1 MDAVMPTS
9 NIAEDDSLVKRVSMV
24 RHDLRNPLGSML
36 GYLEMIDEDLPFSED
51 DPRHELIDQAVRT
64 INEMLTAI
72 NGALDVSKIN
82 SGSTELRNLHDQL
95 EHSTHLVLDIVVRL
109 RSMPGFGVEEGGG
122 KDLGRVERCIELFVG
137 VMGLLDEF
145 ELCPL
150 ASEGGPGGNQ
160 PREKAT
166 GERAEG
172 REAHEEEVPVA
183 PELRTGTLLVVD
195 DGEEYRE
202 LVGRRL
208 KRLGFTVDFATSG
221 FEALE
226 AVSAKPIDLVLLDI
240 VMPGL
245 SGIETL
251 ARLKQ
256 SSSTKEIP
264 VIMLSSADDSVTV
277 VECIKRG
284 ADDFVPKPVNPTLL
298 RARLESSLAKRRLR
312 MASFAE
318 AGFFYDRGTLRQDA
332 PSYIERQSDRELLEG
347 LVHGEYCYVLTS
359 RQMGKSSLMVQTAAR
374 LRGSGVATVVLDL
387 TAIGLNVTPEQW
399 YDGLALRMAQQVRLD
414 DELDDFWRSNER
426 LSPVHRFFSAL
437 HEVVLAKV
445 AKPVVVFVDELDTVR
460 SLPFSTDEFFAAV
473 RECHQRRAQDPVFG
487 RLSFCLL
494 GVATPFQLVRDP
506 RVTPFNVA
514 RRIELKDFELAD
526 AGPLA
531 KGLMRSPE
539 VARALLG
546 RVFYWTS
553 GHPYLTQRLCR
564 VIALDPSVREVKD
577 VDATCKRL
585 FLTPRAREEDD
596 NLVFLRRQLTQ
607 GGPDRAAALRLY
619 RLVREGKVH
628 VPDDPESQVAE
639 FLRFTGMVRSQD
651 GNLVMRNRVYAR
663 AFDIAW
669 IEQQEAAL
677 ASLGGV
683 ASGEQSGD
691 VADLVSGG

>member
-1 MDAVMPTS
+1 
-9 NIAEDDSLVKRVSMV
+9 
-24 RHDLRNPLGSML
+24 
-36 GYLEMIDEDLPFSED
+36 
-51 DPRHELIDQAVRT
+51 
-64 INEMLTAI
+64 
-72 NGALDVSKIN
+72 
-82 SGSTELRNLHDQL
+82 
-95 EHSTHLVLDIVVRL
+95 
-109 RSMPGFGVEEGGG
+109 
-122 KDLGRVERCIELFVG
+122 
-137 VMGLLDEF
+137 
-145 ELCPL
+145 
-150 ASEGGPGGNQ
+150 
-160 PREKAT
+160 
-166 GERAEG
+166 
-172 REAHEEEVPVA
+172 
-183 PELRTGTLLVVD
+183 
-195 DGEEYRE
+195 
-202 LVGRRL
+202 
-208 KRLGFTVDFATSG
+208 
-221 FEALE
+221 
-226 AVSAKPIDLVLLDI
+226 
-240 VMPGL
+240 
-245 SGIETL
+245 
-251 ARLKQ
+251 
-256 SSSTKEIP
+256 
-264 VIMLSSADDSVTV
+264 MLSSADDSVTV

-347 LVHGEYCYVLTS
+347 LMHGEYCYVLTS

-414 DELDDFWRSNER
+414 DELDDFWRLNER
-426 LSPVHRFFSAL
+426 LSPVQRFFSAL

-514 RRIELKDFELAD
+514 RRIELKDFELVD

-546 RVFYWTS
+546 RVFYWTN

-577 VDATCKRL
+577 VDAACKRL

-607 GGPDRAAALRLY
+607 GGPDRVAVLRLY

-628 VPDDPESQVAE
+628 VSDDPESQVAE

-683 ASGEQSGD
+683 ASGEKSSD
-691 VADLVSGG
+691 IADLVSGGQAAPSGVRE